1 MPEAKGSVPGSKNEH
16 DVILYAISTCGW
28 CRRTRKFL
36 EDQDVAFDFI
46 YMDLIKGQEREDA
59 LTEVRR
65 WNPATSFPTL
75 VVDNSDAVV
84 GYRTDQIKEV
94 LGL

>member
-1 MPEAKGSVPGSKNEH
+1 MPDAKGSVPGSRNEH
-16 DVILYAISTCGW
+16 RVMLYAISTCGW

-36 EDQDVAFDFI
+36 EDNDVAFDFI
-46 YMDLIKGQEREDA
+46 YMDLAKGQERADA
-59 LTEVRR
+59 LEEVRR

-75 VVDNSDAVV
+75 VVDDAEAVV
-84 GYRTDQIKEV
+84 GYRTNEIAEV

>member
-1 MPEAKGSVPGSKNEH
+1 MPEAKGSVTGSKNEH
-16 DVILYAISTCGW
+16 VVMLYAISTCGW
-28 CRRTRKFL
+28 CRRTRQFL

-59 LTEVRR
+59 LEEVRR

-75 VVDNSDAVV
+75 VVDGEQSVV
-84 GYRTDQIKEV
+84 GYRVPQIKEV